1 MTAEVESD
9 YVAECFLPGARQ
21 GDLSALDERTARWA
35 ARLARS
41 GRTIRYLGSL
51 LFHEDEVVLCLF
63 AGEVA
68 AIREAA
74 QAAEIPFSRIVS
86 STRSPQALAIGG
98 ER

>member
-1 MTAEVESD
+1 MTAEVASD
-9 YVAECFLPGARQ
+9 YVAECFLPGVRE
-21 GDLSALDERTARWA
+21 GDLNALDERAAWSA
-35 ARLARS
+35 ARLERS
-41 GRTIRYLGSL
+41 GRAIRYLGSL

-86 STRSPQALAIGG
+86 SARSPRALAVGG